1 MSSER
6 LCVVSGSYDPIT
18 NGHIGLIRQTAKL
31 FDRVRVVI
39 CVNSGKKELLSPE
52 DRLLLVRDA
61 VRELPNVTADCCEG
75 LFADYCLKNNVAVT
89 VKGIRNA
96 ADVAYEMSLAKMN
109 EAIFR
114 AKGFDPPETVFIPA
128 EPKYEYCSSTFVRE
142 MLRYHE
148 DVTPHVPNAAL
159 LMQTVNGKKL

>member
-1 MSSER
+1 MNEKG
-6 LCVVSGSYDPIT
+6 LCVVSGSFDPIT
-18 NGHIGLIRQTAKL
+18 DGHVDLIRRSARL
-31 FDRVRVVI
+31 FETVRVVI

-61 VRELPNVTADCCEG
+61 VRTIPNVQADICEG
-75 LFADYCLKNNVAVT
+75 LFADYCHENGVAVT

-96 ADVAYEMSLAKMN
+96 ADFTYEMSLSKMN
-109 EAIFR
+109 EAIFL
-114 AKGFDPPETVFIPA
+114 AKGYSCPETVFLPS
-128 EPKYEYCSSTFVRE
+128 EPKLEYCSSTFVRE

-159 LMQTVNGKKL
+159 LLSLLNKEE